1 MAWKN
6 LRIGMRSSDSPQIAA
21 AIGFETDLA
30 RDLCLR
36 MDAVCEIASGKG
48 DDSVAALQARRVDA
62 LMTWLPVT
70 AAGRQAIDFSAAYA
84 LERHGLAVLDPGP
97 LANLPGTGKVL
108 SLTAT
113 PQDAQAAIA
122 DLRGAL
128 AGNRVGALAGSA
140 DLAFLQS
147 QFAEVRTQAYP
158 TAEAMLQDL
167 AAGRLDAVMGSSAWL
182 QAMLALP
189 GEKPL
194 ALSGPQFAED
204 ERFGFGIAAGFRKS
218 DTTLRNFFDRAIS
231 EAMSDGTLERLSLK
245 WFKTDLAPKRC
256 FCKPF

>member
-1 MAWKN
+1 MA
-6 LRIGMRSSDSPQIAA
+6 
-21 AIGFETDLA
+21 
-30 RDLCLR
+30 
-36 MDAVCEIASGKG
+36 
-48 DDSVAALQARRVDA
+48 
-62 LMTWLPVT
+62 WLPVT
-70 AAGRQAIDFSAAYA
+70 QAQKQTIDFGAAYA
-84 LERHGLAVLDPGP
+84 LERHGLAVPDPGP
-97 LANLPGTGKVL
+97 LAGLPGTGKVL

-128 AGNRVGALAGSA
+128 AGNAVGALAGSA

-147 QFAEVRTQAYP
+147 QFAEARTRAYP
-158 TAEAMLQDL
+158 TAEAMMRDL
-167 AAGRLDAVMGSSAWL
+167 AAGRLDAVMGSAAWL

-189 GEKPL
+189 GDKKL

-218 DTTLRNFFDRAIS
+218 DATLRNQFDRAIS
-231 EAMSDGTLERLSLK
+231 SAIGDGTLERLSLK